1 MDIII
6 SLVIGIIIGA
16 SGTFTVGAIVFIAV
30 KVAAEQKK
38 FSLFS
43 EITRQLEADPKPT
56 PKKKAKNGRR
66 KTK

>member
-1 MDIII
+1 MEIII

-16 SGTFTVGAIVFIAV
+16 SGTFTVGVLVFVAV
-30 KVAAEQKK
+30 KVAADQKK

-43 EITRQLEADPKPT
+43 EITKQLETET